1 MIRYFRKM
9 IGQFAASDHGA
20 AGCKDQLE
28 DHLARLSD
36 HHIRDIGLDPKEVI
50 RPVPPLPFLR

>member
-1 MIRYFRKM
+1 MFGHFRKL
-9 IGQFAASDHGA
+9 ITEFSASDHGA
-20 AGCKDQLE
+20 AGCEDQLE

-36 HHIRDIGLDPKEVI
+36 HHIRDIGLDPKEVF